1 MQRAQADRRSP
12 ARIAALVTGLAG
24 IPGLPVAVPAQQLS
38 FAVPIITWDS
48 AALVSQQ
55 QAYGLAA
62 MHREQVFCLDAWRRV
77 AADRG
82 VILYVVLHA
91 RRAAVGQA
99 HGINDIG
106 SLCRAANGVA
116 LPMLHTH
123 SDGNCQFS
131 PADLVTSAARGAPF
145 DGVQCGPRY
154 FIWESAWQ
162 VNAIANELERE
173 HAKSIAR
180 AHP

>member
-1 MQRAQADRRSP
+1 MQRAHAGRRSP
-12 ARIAALVTGLAG
+12 ARIAAFVAGLAG
-24 IPGLPVAVPAQQLS
+24 VPVIPVTVPAQQLS

-55 QAYGLAA
+55 HAYDPGTT
-62 MHREQVFCLDAWRRV
+62 HREQAFCVEAWRRV
-77 AADRG
+77 GADRG
-82 VILYVVLHA
+82 VILYRVLRA

-99 HGINDIG
+99 HGVDDVG
-106 SLCRAANGVA
+106 SLCRAANGAA

-123 SDGNCQFS
+123 TDGNCQFS
-131 PADLVTSAARGAPF
+131 PADLATSAARGAPF

-162 VNAIANELERE
+162 INAIANELARE
-173 HAKSIAR
+173 HAQSIAR